1 MNGVAGLNPEQ
12 RTARKRALTDELVAI
27 RTQKADVL
35 RQIQQIAKR
44 QKTGGLPTKA
54 SELLATNNKLVLQ
67 MEQRNRAE
75 KVRVCPAAAIRD
87 DGRPQGRPGASS
99 QRAASAAAASPEAQL
114 GREHAA
120 ALARQAPPRLAPWHT
135 SPACSLI
142 AGAAR
147 GKRTQ

>member
-1 MNGVAGLNPEQ
+1 MNGTAGLSPEQ

-75 KVRVCPAAAIRD
+75 KVRPGLAMVLGH
-87 DGRPQGRPGASS
+87 DGRA
-99 QRAASAAAASPEAQL
+99 QRARASTGCAAAAASPEAPL
-114 GREHAA
+114 MEGHAA
-120 ALARQAPPRLAPWHT
+120 ARACQAHP
-135 SPACSLI
+135 
-142 AGAAR
+142 AAR
-147 GKRTQ
+147 MFVPCLQHGCGSSRGEG

>member
-1 MNGVAGLNPEQ
+1 MNGTAGLSPEQ

-75 KVRVCPAAAIRD
+75 KVRPGLAMVLGH
-87 DGRPQGRPGASS
+87 DGRA
-99 QRAASAAAASPEAQL
+99 QRARASTGCAAAAASPEAPLMRGTQRRVRAKHIL
-114 GREHAA
+114 QHGC
-120 ALARQAPPRLAPWHT
+120 LC
-135 SPACSLI
+135 PACNT
-142 AGAAR
+142 AADHR
-147 GKRTQ
+147 VGRDN